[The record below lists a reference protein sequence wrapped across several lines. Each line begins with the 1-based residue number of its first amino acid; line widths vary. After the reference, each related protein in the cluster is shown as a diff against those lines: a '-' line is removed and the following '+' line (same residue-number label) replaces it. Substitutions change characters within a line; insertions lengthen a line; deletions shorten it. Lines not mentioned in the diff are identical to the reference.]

1 MPLKMMRA
9 CSLCCLA
16 VVAAHPPSPALSL
29 SSWKGKVGAGSTSGR
44 EGEAALYPFLVL
56 SLSLCLPWPKFPH
69 P

>member
-29 SSWKGKVGAGSTSGR
+29 LLERQSWGRVHEWKGGR
-44 EGEAALYPFLVL
+44 GGP
-56 SLSLCLPWPKFPH
+56 LPIPSAQPE
-69 P
+69 PLLAVA